1 MSIGNKFIQK
11 LFFCFKVNT
20 NNEDT
25 VNKIE
30 VISDKVLDAAENG
43 AIALNKLAF
52 SAIEHT
58 GKVPSSVLD
67 PMKLASEAGIHL
79 ARNKIDANIGN
90 EEFIVQHQDVSL
102 AGNLSELPAQ

>member
-1 MSIGNKFIQK
+1 MSIGNKIIQK

-30 VISDKVLDAAENG
+30 VISDKVLDAATNG
-43 AIALNKLAF
+43 AIALNNLAF

-67 PMKLASEAGIHL
+67 PMKLASVAGIHL
-79 ARNKIDANIGN
+79 ARDKIDANIGN
-90 EEFIVQHQDVSL
+90 EEFIAEHQDVAL
-102 AGNLSELPAQ
+102 AGVSNEMVTH